1 MTARIYFSQS
11 YFFGISSILLG
22 RQTSGTSPKSAT
34 SPAKRGRTEQLAC
47 GTATSDSGI
56 WNEADPRTAA
66 RQKWRRID
74 ITSWPSLNY
83 VSHTEMNETIC
94 CPQRL
99 TSPYDQSR
107 LHSGVTYETTDRH
120 HHIGTETRFWIWVNR
135 HELLANH
142 HSGERDVSRHW
153 CNDLAT
159 LGLLKVNRSV
169 PGAKFA
175 RRFNVRIC
183 HCPMNGRNQTIGGN
197 EKGKKNHQS
206 LCAITIALR

>member
-1 MTARIYFSQS
+1 MHFDVVQELVSCWAHA
-11 YFFGISSILLG
+11 
-22 RQTSGTSPKSAT
+22 SGTLPKSAI
-34 SPAKRGRTEQLAC
+34 SPAKRGSTTQPTL
-47 GTATSDSGI
+47 GKATSDSGI

-83 VSHTEMNETIC
+83 VSHTEMNETIYR
-94 CPQRL
+94 PQSL

-107 LHSGVTYETTDRH
+107 LHGGVTYETTDRH

-142 HSGERDVSRHW
+142 HSSERDVSRHW

-197 EKGKKNHQS
+197 EKGKKSHQS